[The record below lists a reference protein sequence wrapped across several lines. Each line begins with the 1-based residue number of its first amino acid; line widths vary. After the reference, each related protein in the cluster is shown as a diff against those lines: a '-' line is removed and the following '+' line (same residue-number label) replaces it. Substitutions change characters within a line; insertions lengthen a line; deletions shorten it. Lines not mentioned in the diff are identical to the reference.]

1 MSDEKLL
8 VLHFD
13 LNETIL
19 VTDPAGGDTFNNVLN
34 KCIAKNVFIKAGVV
48 PDLAQKPEFEGGV
61 AKLDTSWRKNGE
73 FTRFYQSPYRKQ
85 GKLFTEAGQ
94 HGESMRPFYAQLQ
107 QQLVWPGEAC
117 PPLSLDGNHFILPAF
132 FKTVEQLHAQGRKF
146 RVVIRTFGSD
156 LDDVAEVHALRLL
169 PHNIVNFNR
178 LFFKTAVYANGC
190 RWQAP
195 ALPCRA
201 PESASRAGGRLPGT
215 VRGRWHLSC
224 HEPGAD
230 RA

>member
-85 GKLFTEAGQ
+85 GK
-94 HGESMRPFYAQLQ
+94 
-107 QQLVWPGEAC
+107 
-117 PPLSLDGNHFILPAF
+117 
-132 FKTVEQLHAQGRKF
+132 
-146 RVVIRTFGSD
+146 RT
-156 LDDVAEVHALRLL
+156 
-169 PHNIVNFNR
+169 
-178 LFFKTAVYANGC
+178 
-190 RWQAP
+190 Q
-195 ALPCRA
+195 
-201 PESASRAGGRLPGT
+201 LPGSPLNCT
-215 VRGRWHLSC
+215 HGMRI
-224 HEPGAD
+224 D
-230 RA
+230 